1 MMKLCDYTSGFPFA
15 GVKYL
20 PNNES
25 RAIAVRTD
33 YGVCMLEVSRY
44 NLTKIGTCLSLGVS
58 L

>member
-25 RAIAVRTD
+25 RAIAVRMD
-33 YGVCMLEVSRY
+33 YGVCLLEISRY
-44 NLTKIGTCLSLGVS
+44 ILT
-58 L
+58 